1 MAWTPMDIV
10 FVGLALSGALTTAAV
25 TIIAAIKG
33 NAAQAQAIAAQSQST
48 ANRQAIDGL
57 AARVQGHDQQLT
69 TLAIHVAPPSGS
81 TSSASASS
89 HAVQPPS
96 KGA

>member
-1 MAWTPMDIV
+1 MVWTPMDIV
-10 FVGLALSGALTTAAV
+10 FVGLALSGAFTTAAV

-33 NAAQAQAIAAQSQST
+33 TAAQARAIAAQTQSA

-81 TSSASASS
+81 TPPASALS
-89 HAVQPPS
+89 HSVQTPPRE
-96 KGA
+96 A